1 MKANFKTMNTRAI
14 WEYVRGN
21 YDAIRKRAHTLNP
34 KTIGLKSRVIGLP
47 EAPAILGT
55 SAKVEKTSELFPDVV
70 SRVLY
75 LSPAYESF
83 IDGADGKRTL
93 CPFATTCI
101 DPCLGHNAG
110 RQAMDDSFNARLWK
124 TTVLMGAPKAFSE
137 VLHREIAQMIKRCSS
152 KLSPET
158 GKPMRFAFR
167 FDGSSDL
174 GKGKRLARRFP
185 EALFFDYTKSETRA
199 ISNARGLHPEN
210 FSQCYS
216 FAGTR
221 AGIDRARRVLQAG
234 GNIAAVFDVL
244 PAIKSKDGYRR
255 PPGKLPAYFLGAPVF
270 DGDEHDLLNNDPRA
284 PGGMVRGLRFKA
296 ARDRAAMIKASKGF
310 CVPIDS
316 PLCAAPGSKG

>member
-1 MKANFKTMNTRAI
+1 MQDFKTMNTRAI

-34 KTIGLKSRVIGLP
+34 ETIGLKSRVKGLP
-47 EAPAILGT
+47 ENPAILGT

-110 RQAMDDSFNARLWK
+110 RQAMDDSFNSRLWK
-124 TTVLMGAPKAFSE
+124 TTVLMGAPKAFNE
-137 VLHREIAQMIKRCSS
+137 ALNREISQMIKRCSS
-152 KLSPET
+152 K
-158 GKPMRFAFR
+158 GMRFAFR

-216 FAGTR
+216 FDGTR
-221 AGIDRARRVLQAG
+221 AGIDRARRVLDAG

-244 PAIKSKDGYRR
+244 PAIKSGDGYRR

-284 PGGMVRGLRFKA
+284 AGGMVRGLRFKA